1 MNATI
6 RKALSITLTSALMA
20 GCIAGCSQDLGPE
33 TLPSTTESTEETTPP
48 TEETTTAA
56 TTENTAL
63 TVVRIPSTPIRSERP
78 VDVNGQLKIEGAN
91 IVNKN
96 GDPYQ
101 LRGISSYY
109 INECADIF
117 TDDVIS
123 TLGYDWG
130 CDVVRLA
137 FNGDVN
143 DDPGYAKAEEEYFNK
158 ICQITDALIDQGL
171 YVIIDW
177 QISENGDPMQYKDI
191 AIDFFSRISAIYG
204 DKENILYEIC
214 SNPNGELFDDTSSP
228 VDWARIKKY
237 AKAAVAAI
245 RENDPDNIIICGTRD
260 FCREIG
266 ETAESPLKG
275 DNICYAYHF
284 SGGYSNDDLSYFKEI
299 EDARKKG
306 LCIFVSE
313 FYPTQDSESY
323 TFHLDDVKA
332 WLDFLD
338 SKNISWVSWPLGSN
352 GKIIYDAINPLD
364 GEFTAEDRALGHWA
378 DINISMPGKFVRD
391 RLKSYIVKPEG

>member
-48 TEETTTAA
+48 TEEPTMVT

-63 TVVRIPSTPIRSERP
+63 TAVRIPSTPIRSERP

-177 QISENGDPMQYKDI
+177 QI
-191 AIDFFSRISAIYG
+191 
-204 DKENILYEIC
+204 
-214 SNPNGELFDDTSSP
+214 
-228 VDWARIKKY
+228 
-237 AKAAVAAI
+237 
-245 RENDPDNIIICGTRD
+245 
-260 FCREIG
+260 
-266 ETAESPLKG
+266 LK
-275 DNICYAYHF
+275 
-284 SGGYSNDDLSYFKEI
+284 
-299 EDARKKG
+299 
-306 LCIFVSE
+306 
-313 FYPTQDSESY
+313 
-323 TFHLDDVKA
+323 
-332 WLDFLD
+332 
-338 SKNISWVSWPLGSN
+338 
-352 GKIIYDAINPLD
+352 
-364 GEFTAEDRALGHWA
+364 
-378 DINISMPGKFVRD
+378 
-391 RLKSYIVKPEG
+391 VKPPISGRRFLEWLKLSRMH